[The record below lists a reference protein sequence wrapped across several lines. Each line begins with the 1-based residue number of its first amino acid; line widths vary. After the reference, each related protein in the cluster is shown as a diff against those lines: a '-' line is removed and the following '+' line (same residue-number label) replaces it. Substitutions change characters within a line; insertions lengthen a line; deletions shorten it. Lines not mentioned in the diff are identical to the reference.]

1 MDIPISPEASAAR
14 LSDDLTTSIPF
25 KAFDADTVIA

>member
-1 MDIPISPEASAAR
+1 MDIPINPAASEVR
-14 LSDDLTTSIPF
+14 VSDDLTTSIPF